1 MKVVYIIG
9 HKKPDTDSI
18 CSVIGYAEFL
28 ERTGGRT
35 YIPARCGDVSRETSF
50 ALERF
55 GADPPLLVESVEPTV
70 SDIPSLY
77 TVHARADLP
86 TIDVVEMMGAQE
98 LRNLPIVDDAGRC
111 VGLISEHGLA
121 RAYVRRQKIEQLSI
135 APMKL
140 QTLARV
146 LGGEIRVAARD
157 ILEGRVYT
165 AIDALH
171 VTLEK
176 LTPGDVAIV
185 GDNEPAQLALIS
197 AGIAAVVIA
206 DAAPVGD
213 RVIRAAEERKVSLL
227 STALDAFG
235 VGKMINLS
243 LPAHQVMD
251 TDVPFVG
258 MEDPLPSVKKIVSG
272 SPYRTACVVDEENR
286 FLGMI
291 SRNLFLEE
299 IQKSVI
305 LLDHNEYAQAVDGV
319 ENAEILEIIDHHRIG
334 AITTL
339 KPISFLNIP
348 LGSTSTII
356 ARRFMDSGEPPTPRT
371 AGLLLSGILSDT
383 LVLRLSTTT
392 PEDRSAAAYCAEIAG
407 VDLLEYGTELVRS
420 GMELDTGTLPA
431 VIRRDVKHYQLFGK
445 RVLIS
450 QVLLPSFDYVDVHGE
465 ELEEELPLLRREEG
479 ADIAVLLCTSVLDE
493 ASLVFADGDLA
504 LLEHLGLS
512 AQPTRLDGVMSR
524 KKDFLPWF
532 GGSLKGYY

>member
-1 MKVVYIIG
+1 MKDVYIIG

-28 ERTGGRT
+28 GRTGGRT
-35 YIPARCGDVSRETSF
+35 YIPARCGEISAETAF

-55 GADPPLLVESVEPTV
+55 GAEPPLLVESVEPTV
-70 SDIPSLY
+70 SDIPALY

-86 TIDVVEMMGAQE
+86 TIDVVELMGAHE
-98 LRNLPIVDDAGRC
+98 LRNVPIVDGGGRC
-111 VGLISEHGLA
+111 IGLISEHGLA
-121 RAYVRRQKIEQLSI
+121 RAYVRRQKIEQLAI

-140 QTLARV
+140 ETLARV
-146 LGGEIRVAARD
+146 LRGEVLVAARD
-157 ILEGRVYT
+157 ILEGKVYT

-176 LTPGDVAIV
+176 LTPSDVAIV

-197 AGIAAVVIA
+197 SGIAAVVVA
-206 DAAPVGD
+206 DAAPVGQ
-213 RVIRAAEERKVSLL
+213 RVIQAAEEREVSLI
-227 STALDAFG
+227 STGLDAFG

-243 LPAHQVMD
+243 LPAYQVMD
-251 TDVPFVG
+251 TDVPFVR
-258 MEDPLPSVKKIVSG
+258 MEDPLSGVKKIVSS
-272 SPYRTACVVDEENR
+272 SPYRTACVVDEEDR

-291 SRNLFLEE
+291 SRNIFLEE

-305 LLDHNEYAQAVDGV
+305 LLDHNEYAQAVDGI

-392 PEDRSAAAYCAEIAG
+392 PEDRSAAAYCAGVAG
-407 VDLLEYGTELVRS
+407 VDLEDYGTELIRR
-420 GMELDTGTLPA
+420 GMELDIGELAPL
-431 VIRRDVKHYQLFGK
+431 IRRDVKYYQLSGR

-450 QVLLPSFDYVDVHGE
+450 QVLLPSFDFVE
-465 ELEEELPLLRREEG
+465 EQKEEIEEELPLLRREEG
-479 ADIAVLLCTSVLDE
+479 ADIAVLLCTSVIDE
-493 ASLVFADGDLA
+493 ASLVFADGDPR
-504 LLEHLGLS
+504 LLEHLGLAS
-512 AQPTRLDGVMSR
+512 QPTRMDGVMSR

-532 GGSLKGYY
+532 GRTLKGY

>member
-1 MKVVYIIG
+1 MKDVYIIG

-28 ERTGGRT
+28 GRTGGRT
-35 YIPARCGDVSRETSF
+35 YIPARCGEISAETAF

-55 GADPPLLVESVEPTV
+55 GAEPPLLMESVEPTV
-70 SDIPSLY
+70 SDIPALY

-86 TIDVVEMMGAQE
+86 TIDVVELMGAHE
-98 LRNLPIVDDAGRC
+98 LRNVPIVDGGGRGI
-111 VGLISEHGLA
+111 GLISEHGLA
-121 RAYVRRQKIEQLSI
+121 RAYVRRQKIEQLAI

-140 QTLARV
+140 ETLARV
-146 LGGEIRVAARD
+146 LRGEVLVAARD
-157 ILEGRVYT
+157 ILEGKVYT

-176 LTPGDVAIV
+176 LTPSDVAIV

-197 AGIAAVVIA
+197 SGIAAVVVA
-206 DAAPVGD
+206 DAAPVGQ
-213 RVIRAAEERKVSLL
+213 RVIQAAEEREVSLI
-227 STALDAFG
+227 STGLDAFG

-243 LPAHQVMD
+243 LPAYQVMD
-251 TDVPFVG
+251 TDVPFVR
-258 MEDPLPSVKKIVSG
+258 MEDPLSGVKKIVSS
-272 SPYRTACVVDEENR
+272 SPYRTACVVDEEDR

-305 LLDHNEYAQAVDGV
+305 LLDHNEYAQAVDGI

-392 PEDRSAAAYCAEIAG
+392 PEDRSAAAYCAGVAG
-407 VDLLEYGTELVRS
+407 VDLEDYGTELIRR
-420 GMELDTGTLPA
+420 GMELDIGELAPL
-431 VIRRDVKHYQLFGK
+431 IRRDVKYYQLSGR

-450 QVLLPSFDYVDVHGE
+450 QVLLPSFDFVE
-465 ELEEELPLLRREEG
+465 EQKEEIEEELPLLRREEG
-479 ADIAVLLCTSVLDE
+479 ADIAVLLCTSVIDE
-493 ASLVFADGDLA
+493 ASLVFADGDPR
-504 LLEHLGLS
+504 LLEHLGLAS
-512 AQPTRLDGVMSR
+512 QPTRMDGVMSR

-532 GGSLKGYY
+532 GRTLKGY